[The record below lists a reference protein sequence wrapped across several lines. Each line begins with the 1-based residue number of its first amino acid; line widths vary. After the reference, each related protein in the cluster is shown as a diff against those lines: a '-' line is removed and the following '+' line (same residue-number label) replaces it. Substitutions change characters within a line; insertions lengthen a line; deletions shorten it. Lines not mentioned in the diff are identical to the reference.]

1 MPTVPL
7 RGEDM
12 DELGF
17 IDGVLDEPV
26 STVFT
31 LWSRANVGE
40 VFPDPITPLNA
51 TAGFLELLDRGWRDA
66 LVETRCWGHD
76 VYDPDVRH
84 ITVACFRG
92 YLFLNMSLFRLFG
105 VRLGVGAE
113 MIDAQY
119 FGEMPGI
126 PSYASEARPWDV
138 DLEATANA
146 NAWLVEEVIGAKDLS
161 RYDAQRAEV
170 EAIVA
175 ARPALSSLSDAD
187 LLQRIVGW
195 DDLFR
200 VLWCSHIVAS
210 TCAGLGLGGC
220 AGVAAAVGR
229 PELSLVLSGG
239 IGNVDS
245 AGASFDMWP
254 LSRRVRASAHLTELL
269 SAGHDDA
276 YERLLADTHPDAV
289 AFAAEFRGFLQRWG
303 FRGPNEWELR
313 SDTWGTK
320 PAIALAAIAA
330 MRLADDGA
338 SPEAGEAARATERE
352 AASATIRELVAGDP
366 EAAGGFEAY
375 LHVAHLFSR
384 GRERARMTAA
394 LLVHEQRLAARELGR
409 RFVER
414 GTIGHA
420 ALVFMFTRAE
430 LIAHVADGA
439 AAPADLAERE
449 ATYLSLADYVPPF
462 VLAGE
467 APPLAAWDRRSTA
480 VAQAPLAV
488 GESLTGM
495 SGSPGVVTGTARLV
509 RDPSDPFAIEEGDIM
524 IVPITDPAWTP
535 LFLAAGGVVSDVGA
549 PVSHAAIVSRELGI
563 PCVVSATGASA
574 RIADGMVLA
583 VDGTAGTVTRIS

>member
-1 MPTVPL
+1 MARPFGVTGIRSARGAAPRSDGVVRATVTAGFCPTGRASGISVEVIEMSPAFAASCRRRRF

-17 IDGVLDEPV
+17 TDGVLDEPV
-26 STVFT
+26 SKVFT

-76 VYDPDVRH
+76 IYDPDVRH
-84 ITVACFRG
+84 ITIACFRG

-126 PSYASEARPWDV
+126 PSYASEARPFDV
-138 DLEATANA
+138 DLEATAAA
-146 NAWLVEEVIGAKDLS
+146 NVWLTEEVIGAKDLS
-161 RYDAQRAEV
+161 RYDAQRAQV

-175 ARPALSSLSDAD
+175 ARPDLSTLSDAD

-220 AGVAAAVGR
+220 AGVAAAVGK

-254 LSRRVRASAHLTELL
+254 LSRLVRSSAHLTALL
-269 SAGHDDA
+269 SAGHDDV
-276 YERLLADTHPDAV
+276 YERLLADTHADAV
-289 AFAAEFRGFLQRWG
+289 AFTAAFERFLQRWG

-313 SDTWGTK
+313 SDTWGTR

-330 MRLADDGA
+330 MRLADDGS
-338 SPEAGEAARATERE
+338 SPEAGEARPRRRARGGVGHHPRAWWPGTPRRPAASRPTSTSPTCSAA
-352 AASATIRELVAGDP
+352 AASA
-366 EAAGGFEAY
+366 
-375 LHVAHLFSR
+375 
-384 GRERARMTAA
+384 
-394 LLVHEQRLAARELGR
+394 
-409 RFVER
+409 
-414 GTIGHA
+414 
-420 ALVFMFTRAE
+420 
-430 LIAHVADGA
+430 
-439 AAPADLAERE
+439 PA
-449 ATYLSLADYVPPF
+449 
-462 VLAGE
+462 
-467 APPLAAWDRRSTA
+467 
-480 VAQAPLAV
+480 
-488 GESLTGM
+488 
-495 SGSPGVVTGTARLV
+495 
-509 RDPSDPFAIEEGDIM
+509 
-524 IVPITDPAWTP
+524 
-535 LFLAAGGVVSDVGA
+535 
-549 PVSHAAIVSRELGI
+549 
-563 PCVVSATGASA
+563 
-574 RIADGMVLA
+574 
-583 VDGTAGTVTRIS
+583 